1 MTYFGYKPPD
11 QDKSVID
18 WAGLTKTISDNL
30 LAEKKRRDDTKVFLD
45 QENAKQLQKINEY
58 EQGLDPQANT
68 WMLEQIQSARDFL
81 MENHRLM
88 KRGIRGV
95 NDKRLV
101 SQNVMNTYTDL
112 NNALKTYN
120 SKIEELSKLPGKSN
134 EALIDEMANFAQLR
148 NRRIHN
154 DPNTGAGYLVD
165 VDPATGEINEKTLM
179 PVRAINSIQQQSF
192 NTVNVT
198 DEVNKAVEK
207 MGTWKVALSSTSDI
221 SNVRLN
227 PKYQQTI
234 DDLSRSILSSDEK
247 KASVLLD
254 YLDLDYSR
262 DADDAA
268 QGTITYDFITGYDEQ
283 GKPTIE
289 ERELNIGKVLM
300 ERGPD
305 GKLKHTLT
313 KEQEDL
319 ALEAIKSNIETKLL
333 FETSKDFVKETA
345 SDRDARSSRQ
355 NKIDTYNT
363 IERFFQGS
371 PEAGQSLA
379 QQFGMDSVPIIDG
392 DKMVYTI
399 GGKEY
404 TSDASGNV
412 KDAASTF
419 IGGLAN
425 ATGGKY
431 GMAVEDYDRWST
443 NTNVVPA
450 NFGTV
455 ATSIKPVTAVEKYV
469 TPKNVEAIQ
478 KSVVTQYRD
487 KDDQVVLIS
496 PEQQKVNAIQG
507 IQQLGAGFGFEV
519 SPGPTDSI
527 KIERDGRIEFVTIRQ
542 MQENPEAVLQKME
555 GLVRKPSSSGAGRFN
570 P

>member
-1 MTYFGYKPPD
+1 MTYFGYKAPD

-68 WMLEQIQSARDFL
+68 WMIEQIQSARDFL

-120 SKIEELSKLPGKSN
+120 SKIEALSKLPGKSN

-254 YLDLDYSR
+254 YLDLEYSR

-333 FETSKDFVKETA
+333 FETSKDKPTA
-345 SDRDARSSRQ
+345 TDISEGKARQ

-363 IERFFQGS
+363 VERFFQGS
-371 PEAGQSLA
+371 SEAGQSLA
-379 QQFGMDSVPIIDG
+379 QQFGMDSAPIIEG

-412 KDAASTF
+412 KDASSTF

-431 GMAVEDYDRWST
+431 GMSVEDYGRWST
-443 NTNVVPA
+443 NTSVVPT

-455 ATSIKPVTAVEKYV
+455 ATSLKPVTAVENYV
-469 TPKNVEAIQ
+469 TPKNVQAIQ
-478 KSVVTQYRD
+478 KSVVTQYTD
-487 KDDQVVLIS
+487 KDNQPVVIP
-496 PEQQKVNAIQG
+496 PEQQKVNAIKSL
-507 IQQLGAGFGFEV
+507 QQLGAGKFEV

-527 KIERDGRIEFVTIRQ
+527 KIERDGRMEFVTVRQ
-542 MQENPEAVLQKME
+542 LQENPEAVLQKMQ